1 MSASTISTKDTKVEP
16 VYHRE
21 SCRKKWSDSDYPQK
35 PNYKEN
41 IQQDKKQNLRHFQKS
56 QKTNPLDHSE
66 KPSRHS
72 ICESIFHWAGNCP
85 RAFKNMTGQQNQN
98 IGGQKNTNGNDTE
111 INLFTKAA
119 VR

>member
-1 MSASTISTKDTKVEP
+1 M
-16 VYHRE
+16 YHRE
-21 SCRKKWSDSDYPQK
+21 SCHKKLSDSNYPQK

-56 QKTNPLDHSE
+56 QKTNPLDHSG

-119 VR
+119 FR